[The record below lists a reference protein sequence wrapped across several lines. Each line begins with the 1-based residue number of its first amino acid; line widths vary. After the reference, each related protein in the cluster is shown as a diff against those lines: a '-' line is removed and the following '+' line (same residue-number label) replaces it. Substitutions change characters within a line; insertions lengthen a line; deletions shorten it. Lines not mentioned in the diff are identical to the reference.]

1 MDTEIH
7 NVYASVY
14 NMDVQFSYIQKYLGG
29 NSDLK
34 IDITTW
40 VYSNIMIEAS
50 RPMCE
55 SVKLK
60 RPISQKRFISITA
73 VAPHRGKNVYL
84 SQFIWRN
91 PYFANKYPYK
101 STKFRTPDNTLEWI
115 RFR

>member
-29 NSDLK
+29 NSGKFHYSMFIEKYHISPAFRCMFLDLK

-84 SQFIWRN
+84 SQFIWR
-91 PYFANKYPYK
+91 
-101 STKFRTPDNTLEWI
+101 
-115 RFR
+115 